1 MILLHYHLSIVQAL
15 FLFLAGLFASVID
28 TVAGG
33 GGMITLPSLLSI
45 GFPPATALGT
55 NRLQGCVS
63 ELTAAFRFFKKGHID
78 LKKMWPGFLFVAV
91 GSGLGSILIQMLHPS
106 HLQKIL
112 PFCLLAVFVY
122 FLFSPRLRTDQIKQR
137 LSPFVFYSTIG
148 VLIGF
153 YNGFFGPG
161 TGSLWILALMYF
173 LGVQIDKAVM
183 EAKPFN
189 TVGNIASIICFAI
202 QGHIVYWT
210 LLFMGPGQILG
221 ANVGAYLVMK
231 HGTWLVRPMFIIVFA
246 ILMIKLFYSAFY

>member
-1 MILLHYHLSIVQAL
+1 HLLQGI
-15 FLFLAGLFASVID
+15 FLFLAGLFASIID

-45 GFPPATALGT
+45 GLPPATALGT

-63 ELTAAFRFFKKGHID
+63 ELTATFRFSKGGHIEI
-78 LKKMWPGFLFVAV
+78 KKMWLGFLFAAL
-91 GSGLGSILIQMLHPS
+91 GGALGSVSILMIHPS

-112 PFCLLAVFVY
+112 PFCLLAIFIY
-122 FLFSPRLRTDQIKQR
+122 FLCSPRLRADQIKQR
-137 LSPFVFYSTIG
+137 LSPFVFYSTVG
-148 VLIGF
+148 VAIGF

-173 LGVQIDKAVM
+173 LGLRMDKAVM

-189 TVGNIASIICFAI
+189 TVGNIASIICFAL
-202 QGHIVYWT
+202 QGHVVYWT
-210 LLFMGPGQILG
+210 LLVMGPGQILG
-221 ANVGAYLVMK
+221 ASLGAQLVMK
-231 HGTWLVRPMFIIVFA
+231 HGVRLVRPMFILVFA